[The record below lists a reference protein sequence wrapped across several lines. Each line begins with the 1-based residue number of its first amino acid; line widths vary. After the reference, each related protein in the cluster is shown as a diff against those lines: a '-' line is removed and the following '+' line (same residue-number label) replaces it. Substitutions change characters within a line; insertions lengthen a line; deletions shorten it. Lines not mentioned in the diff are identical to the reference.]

1 MSVIYVNLKV
11 AGPNGKS
18 RACRLLVDS
27 GAVYSQL
34 PEEIWKPLKLRPQSA
49 MDFTL
54 ADGTTIRR
62 RVSECIFEFRDVRRH
77 SPVILGDKGDPA
89 LLGAVTLETMGLVLN
104 PFKRTL
110 QPMQLVLASS
120 FFFHLT

>member
-1 MSVIYVNLKV
+1 MGVVYVKLKV
-11 AGPNGKS
+11 VGPKGDFKLN
-18 RACRLLVDS
+18 RFLVDS

-34 PEEIWKPLKLRPQSA
+34 PAEDWKAIKLTPQNQ
-49 MDFTL
+49 MEFTL
-54 ADGTTIRR
+54 ADGTAIILD
-62 RVSECIFEFRDVRRH
+62 VAECTFEYKGISRH

-110 QPMQLVLASS
+110 QPMQMMLA
-120 FFFHLT
+120 

>member
-1 MSVIYVNLKV
+1 MGLVYAKLKV
-11 AGPNGKS
+11 IGPNGDSKLN
-18 RACRLLVDS
+18 RFLVDS

-34 PEEIWKPLKLRPQSA
+34 PAEVWQAIKLTPQNQ
-49 MDFTL
+49 MEFTL
-54 ADGTTIRR
+54 ADGTAI
-62 RVSECIFEFRDVRRH
+62 IRDVAECTFEYKGLSRH

-110 QPMQLVLASS
+110 QPMQMMLA
-120 FFFHLT
+120 